1 MRFSRQAHDKSV
13 IKWLDM
19 PLSQLPITIGP
30 FLPRPHGQIVQ
41 ARAIYE
47 ASFPPAERVPFA
59 DLLASLA
66 GASAHGWA
74 AADAEGVVGF
84 AFTMTL
90 AETGV
95 ELLSYLAVAPTWRG
109 RGVGSALLQAV
120 IDSLRA
126 RGDAAGLLWEVES
139 DDADE
144 DIAEAERALR
154 RRRIAFYHRHGA
166 EIVRG
171 APGYRVPNLAG
182 AGIIPMKLMWLSL
195 TTPPQELEGDR
206 LRRCV
211 EAIYHQGYGL
221 PASHPLVREMLAG
234 LA

>member
-1 MRFSRQAHDKSV
+1 MISS
-13 IKWLDM
+13 
-19 PLSQLPITIGP
+19 
-30 FLPRPHGQIVQ
+30 FLPRSHEQIAQ
-41 ARAIYE
+41 AHAIYE

-66 GASAHGWA
+66 SLDAHAWVA
-74 AADAEGVVGF
+74 TDADGVVGF

-90 AETGV
+90 EGTGI
-95 ELLSYLAVAPTWRG
+95 ELLAYLAVAPTR
-109 RGVGSALLQAV
+109 RNCGVGGALLRTV

-144 DIAEAERALR
+144 DIAEVERALR
-154 RRRIAFYHRHGA
+154 RRRIAFYRRHGA
-166 EIVRG
+166 TIVRD

-182 AGIIPMKLMWLSL
+182 AGTIPMKLMWLSL
-195 TTPPQELEGDR
+195 TTPPQEMEGDR

-211 EAIYHQGYGL
+211 EAIYRQGYGL